1 MFVPLVTVRDSRK
14 ARWGRRVVLQSEIA
28 STVPQISTT
37 MTTPTGAR
45 PPLSSPPRYVT
56 ASGTTRTSTP
66 FSPTRVVWECV
77 GIVDAF
83 VRTLL
88 VEGYAE
94 TYVASG
100 SRGGATTTTTI
111 NGRVPGRREGGGG
124 ARVSGFANVRTI
136 DHSAPA
142 TGG

>member
-45 PPLSSPPRYVT
+45 PLSSPPRYVT